1 MTELNKTSG
10 IVAQP
15 EGTYWHFL
23 SEDRCLGYDDGRK
36 VVVGETL
43 RMDESPIL
51 CRRGFHASQRAID
64 AFNFAPGPITCLVTL
79 GGTVLH
85 GRGHAIP
92 DKSVAQERTV
102 LWAYDASSLLRHFAC
117 DVAEEALLAERKAGR
132 EPDPQLFAA
141 ISIMRRF
148 IVGDAEEAD
157 RSAAEKSAWSV
168 VPNETGNSAK
178 NAAHRAAYSAANSTA
193 VCAAWEVAWSVAM
206 NAAYSAAWSAVNSAS
221 ENSAYSAANSAALS
235 ASNDRLTGMLLAA
248 MVQGEGDFP
257 PSSAQELV

>member
-132 EPDPQLFAA
+132 EPDPRSFDA
-141 ISIMRRF
+141 ISVMRRF
-148 IVGDAEEAD
+148 MTGDASETERNSAQ
-157 RSAAEKSAWSV
+157 SAACSAVWNSSVSASKS
-168 VPNETGNSAK
+168 
-178 NAAHRAAYSAANSTA
+178 AAYSAAYSTA
-193 VCAAWEVAWSVAM
+193 YSTAWIAANRTARYAAW
-206 NAAYSAAWSAVNSAS
+206 NAALNATNNAALNAPNNAAW
-221 ENSAYSAANSAALS
+221 S

-248 MVQGEGDFP
+248 MARGEGDFP